1 MTLIYSQLIGY
12 NYIVENVVYK
22 NMNDCILSTVSMLAK
37 NASII
42 SSKTNMNNGSVI
54 VCNNQQN
61 LLMVNM
67 TKTHVETM
75 VNQFKI
81 ISM

>member
-1 MTLIYSQLIGY
+1 
-12 NYIVENVVYK
+12 
-22 NMNDCILSTVSMLAK
+22 MNDCILSTVSMLAK